1 PWPWYIVSAEA
12 ITIASFFIL
21 YWLYRIFKK

>member
-1 PWPWYIVSAEA
+1 IVSAEA